1 MAEPTA
7 TPRPVRRATG
17 AVLAVFFLNGF
28 LFASWASR
36 LPAVRDAL
44 DVTPGQIGLVLL
56 VGAAGSVVALPL
68 TGAVI
73 ERLGTTLTNRLAA
86 TLTATGFV
94 AALLAVAA
102 GSAPAVAAC
111 LFVATMGIGAW
122 DVAMNLQGAVVEQA
136 LGRAIMPRFHGAFSL
151 GAVAGAVVGTVAA
164 AAGVPVAWHVIAA
177 VVACAGAVVA
187 MTARYLPDRAAQGA
201 HGARAPEGPASAG
214 AGAGRRSA
222 FDAWREPRTVLIG
235 LLVFSAALTEGSA
248 NDWLALA
255 VVDGFAVSDAVGALA
270 FGVFVAAMTAM
281 RFAGTVLLDRFGR
294 VRVLRVC
301 AATGLVGLV
310 VFGVVGSPVLALAG
324 AALWGV
330 GAALGFP
337 VGMSAASD
345 EPARAAARVSVVSTI
360 GYVAFLAGPPLLG
373 ILADHVGYRGAL
385 LVIAAPL
392 VLSFAL
398 SAIAAPLP
406 GAVGV
411 RAPDDGAAGGLREP
425 A

>member
-1 MAEPTA
+1 MAEPTT

-86 TLTATGFV
+86 ALTAAGFV

-151 GAVAGAVVGTVAA
+151 GAVAGAGVGTVAA
-164 AAGVPVAWHVIAA
+164 AVGVPVSWHVIAA

-187 MTARYLPDRAAQGA
+187 VTARYLPDRAVETAP
-201 HGARAPEGPASAG
+201 APEGSGP

-255 VVDGFAVSDAVGALA
+255 VVDGFALSDAVGALA

-294 VRVLRVC
+294 VRVLRLC

-406 GAVGV
+406 GAVGS
-411 RAPDDGAAGGLREP
+411 RTPDDAPPGGVRES

>member
-1 MAEPTA
+1 MAEPTT

-73 ERLGTTLTNRLAA
+73 ERLGTPLTNRLAA
-86 TLTATGFV
+86 ALSAAGFV
-94 AALLAVAA
+94 AALLAVAT

-151 GAVAGAVVGTVAA
+151 GAVAGAGVGTVAA
-164 AAGVPVAWHVIAA
+164 AVGVPVAWHVIAA

-187 MTARYLPDRAAQGA
+187 LTARYLPDGAVDAA
-201 HGARAPEGPASAG
+201 HDPPAPEGSGSAG
-214 AGAGRRSA
+214 TGRRSA

-294 VRVLRVC
+294 VRVLRAC

-310 VFGVVGSPVLALAG
+310 VFGVVGSPVLALSG

-411 RAPDDGAAGGLREP
+411 RAPDDGPAGGLREP

>member
-1 MAEPTA
+1 MAEPTT

-86 TLTATGFV
+86 ALTAAGFV

-151 GAVAGAVVGTVAA
+151 GAVAGAGVGTVAA
-164 AAGVPVAWHVIAA
+164 AVGVPVSWHVIAA

-187 MTARYLPDRAAQGA
+187 VTARYLPDRAVETAPT
-201 HGARAPEGPASAG
+201 PEGSG
-214 AGAGRRSA
+214 SDGAGRRSA

-255 VVDGFAVSDAVGALA
+255 VVDGFAVSDALGALA

-301 AATGLVGLV
+301 AATGLVGLL

-373 ILADHVGYRGAL
+373 MLADHVGYRGAL

-398 SAIAAPLP
+398 SGIAAPLP
-406 GAVGV
+406 GAVGS
-411 RAPDDGAAGGLREP
+411 RTPDGGPPGGLREP

>member
-1 MAEPTA
+1 MAEPTT

-86 TLTATGFV
+86 ALTAAGFV

-151 GAVAGAVVGTVAA
+151 GAVAGAGVGTVAA
-164 AAGVPVAWHVIAA
+164 AVAVPVSWHVIAA

-187 MTARYLPDRAAQGA
+187 VTARYLPDRAVETA
-201 HGARAPEGPASAG
+201 HAPEGSDSA
-214 AGAGRRSA
+214 AAGRRSA

-301 AATGLVGLV
+301 AATGLVGLL

-373 ILADHVGYRGAL
+373 MLADHVGYRGAL

-398 SAIAAPLP
+398 SGIAAPLP
-406 GAVGV
+406 GAVGS
-411 RAPDDGAAGGLREP
+411 RTPDGGPPGGLREP